1 MAHVEYL
8 LLLLLGWCS
17 LLWVDHRY
25 GCGVLRH
32 WRRFGVVLAV
42 CLTLFLG
49 WDSLGVHRGY
59 WRSEPGRVLDVWV
72 LPGVPVEEVVLLSLI
87 VYASIVLWRLLCAL
101 PRRRHDGTAG
111 TTRTREAG
119 RR

>member
-8 LLLLLGWCS
+8 LLLCAGWGS
-17 LLWVDHRY
+17 LLWVDWRY
-25 GCGVLRH
+25 GTGVLCC
-32 WRRFGVVLAV
+32 WRRLLATLAI

-59 WRSEPGRVLDVWV
+59 WRSRPERVLGVWI
-72 LPGVPVEEVVLLSLI
+72 LPGVPLEEMILLSMI
-87 VYASIVLWRLLCAL
+87 TFAAIVLWRLVNGAAS
-101 PRRRHDGTAG
+101 RTAR
-111 TTRTREAG
+111 RTRDMAV